1 MKNCYCG
8 HPESSHENGRYGK
21 NCWHCD
27 CKRFAES
34 QEPKALEEKDCTCS
48 VPDADDC
55 GRNRAT
61 GKCPCR
67 CHAYRWVK
75 VPELALRKLAKPQEA
90 SEEKCCRCE
99 NGIEYWPGFSRACT
113 CKCHAKPQDKP
124 KEVLTKKDIDEQ
136 LGELLYEPCHQESET
151 DEKKFLKYLHIE
163 PPAIIEGGHSYYVKD
178 EILKAF
184 RQFLKSLEK

>member
-34 QEPKALEEKDCTCS
+34 QEPKALEEK
-48 VPDADDC
+48 
-55 GRNRAT
+55 
-61 GKCPCR
+61 
-67 CHAYRWVK
+67 
-75 VPELALRKLAKPQEA
+75 
-90 SEEKCCRCE
+90 CCRCE
-99 NGIEYWPGFSRACT
+99 NGIEYWPGFSIACT
-113 CKCHAKPQDKP
+113 CKCHAKPQEEPKCADCGEKKSWHKEDWHEFVATDK
-124 KEVLTKKDIDEQ
+124 
-136 LGELLYEPCHQESET
+136 ESET